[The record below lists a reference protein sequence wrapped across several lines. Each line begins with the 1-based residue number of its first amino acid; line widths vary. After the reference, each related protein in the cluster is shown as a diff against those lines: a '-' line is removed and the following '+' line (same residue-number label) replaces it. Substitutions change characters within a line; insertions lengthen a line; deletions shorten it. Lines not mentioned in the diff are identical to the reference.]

1 MQNYLKYHKTSKN
14 THVETEKE
22 KFPTSFLYFAFFPKL
37 LFRPPKTSFAP
48 LISAILS
55 PIRLKIFLVGLQLI
69 WEGCFFIHADNPHP
83 SKSVGFAKFLRCNKR
98 IDFPLSAVFCFSC
111 LKYLEFFNEKKNT
124 PTKSVEVL
132 PKKFSARLDLK
143 WGR

>member
-1 MQNYLKYHKTSKN
+1 LKFCLFCIFL
-14 THVETEKE
+14 E
-22 KFPTSFLYFAFFPKL
+22 TSFWVSKI
-37 LFRPPKTSFAP
+37 SFAP

-69 WEGCFFIHADNPHP
+69 SEGCFFIHADNSYP
-83 SKSVGFAKFLRCNKR
+83 SKSVGFAKFLGCKKS

-124 PTKSVEVL
+124 PPKSVEVL
-132 PKKFSARLDLK
+132 PKKFSARSDFKQPRKGGRNYSQVFDL
-143 WGR
+143 GVSGSR